1 MTASLHVLVL
11 AAGAS
16 TPAER
21 PGLHAPEERPALH
34 RVVSTAVALAGNAVT
49 VVLGSNA
56 RHIAPVLGGLSAST
70 VLNRRWEEGE
80 GSSLRAGIASLPGSC
95 DAVLILSGDQP
106 RVTVDDL
113 RQLTDAW
120 KHDDA
125 TIAAGFHGRQAGLP
139 VIFPRLFFGELAQL
153 RGDQDVRTI
162 IQRNSYR
169 LVRVP
174 MPNAA
179 PDVPEGWVAPG
190 ERFQNSSAN
199 E

>member
-1 MTASLHVLVL
+1 MKTSLHVLVL
-11 AAGAS
+11 AAGA
-16 TPAER
+16 PRR
-21 PGLHAPEERPALH
+21 PDRHGPHERPALH

-56 RHIAPVLGGLSAST
+56 RQVAPVLGGLPAST

-80 GSSLRAGIASLPGSC
+80 GSSVRTGIASLPGSC
-95 DAVLILSGDQP
+95 DAVLIVSGDQP
-106 RVTVDDL
+106 KVTVDDL

-153 RGDQDVRTI
+153 RGDQDARTI

-174 MPNAA
+174 MPNAD
-179 PDVPEGWVAPG
+179 PDVSESRVAPG
-190 ERFQNSSAN
+190 ERSQNPSAT